1 MPISKDF
8 ASGMLFMITGL
19 GSAFIAS
26 NYSMGTA
33 ASMGPGYFPV
43 VLGSMIAI
51 LGLFLTIAA
60 LRNASTAEEIEP
72 ANLKPI
78 FFISL
83 SILAFG
89 LLIER
94 AGLLP
99 ALAALIAISGFG
111 QKQRSIFEVLLM
123 MVVLSAL
130 VWIIFIR
137 LLEIRVPLVAL

>member
-1 MPISKDF
+1 
-8 ASGMLFMITGL
+8 
-19 GSAFIAS
+19 
-26 NYSMGTA
+26 
-33 ASMGPGYFPV
+33 MGPGYFPV

-83 SILAFG
+83 SMLAFG